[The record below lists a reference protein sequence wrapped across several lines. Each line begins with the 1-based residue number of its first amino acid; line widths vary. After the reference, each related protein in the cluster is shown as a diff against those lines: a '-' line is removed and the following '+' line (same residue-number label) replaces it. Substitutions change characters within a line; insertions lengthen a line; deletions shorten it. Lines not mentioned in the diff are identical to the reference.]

1 MEAIVYN
8 NMPAVTAG
16 VVLGMTYKGV
26 DRYLSSLA
34 YNTLEGGEAKVSP
47 TKTFIVNALRL
58 ATVGAAPLAYYLML
72 GQPQQVTS
80 TAALAAFGLLHG
92 GYVLSSIYKDA
103 QSMAIAE
110 APKVAVTKD
119 AALAS
124 KELENE
130 DPIEIAKA
138 GTVPVLA
145 GAVAA
150 VASVVLFHAGLIS
163 SLVIG
168 AVTTIAWSVM
178 VLRSLVDHSGEPK
191 IPAHQLPVAMG
202 LAVLYG
208 VAVPLLAAS
217 EFIRSMKCNVSSQF
231 KAVTNTGL
239 APIIPTVPPER
250 VVA

>member
-1 MEAIVYN
+1 M
-8 NMPAVTAG
+8 
-16 VVLGMTYKGV
+16 
-26 DRYLSSLA
+26 A
-34 YNTLEGGEAKVSP
+34 YTTLEQGSETKASP

-58 ATVGAAPLAYYLML
+58 GSVAAAPLACYWML
-72 GQPQQVTS
+72 GQPQQILTH
-80 TAALAAFGLLHG
+80 AAFVGFGLLHG
-92 GYVLSSIYKDA
+92 GYVLSSIRHDA
-103 QSMAIAE
+103 QTQSQAE
-110 APKVAVTKD
+110 NAKEVAVLSKD
-119 AALAS
+119 SPAS
-124 KELENE
+124 KEVVDE

-150 VASVVLFHAGLIS
+150 VASVVIFNVGLVS

-239 APIIPTVPPER
+239 APIIPTVPTER
-250 VVA
+250 VVE